1 MSITNKTLE
10 ELDVIDDFLMNAL
23 TNSPDV
29 GTAFCRR
36 LLSVLLQKKI
46 GKVRMV
52 SQRALFPDRP
62 DLRGI
67 RMDVEVEEIEE
78 IEEEELPEAP
88 EPIKESAKAENKE
101 TTEKI
106 TAADTVRVSKERV
119 VNVYDI
125 EPHLKNDSHLPKRN
139 RFYQA
144 KIDSRH
150 LESGEKD
157 FSKLPNLY
165 VITITDYDFFGKD
178 HMVYTFRNRCRELP
192 ELTYD
197 DGLEFIY
204 FYTNGTLGGCESI
217 KNMLKYI
224 RNSNKTNVSDEATR
238 ELHGYV
244 SQLKVDPDVKVG
256 FMKFEEII
264 YYERR
269 EAAQEAALEAKKQ
282 FIQEL
287 LEEYGTVPD
296 AIKERLEQ
304 ETNEAV
310 LDKWRKLAIKSC
322 SVEEFTER
330 MDEIKF
336 MCSPS

>member
-23 TNSPDV
+23 ANSPDV

-46 GKVRMV
+46 GKVRIV

-78 IEEEELPEAP
+78 QEELTEAP
-88 EPIKESAKAENKE
+88 ELIKESSKTEYKE
-101 TTEKI
+101 VPEEI
-106 TAADTVRVSKERV
+106 TAADTVRASQERV

-150 LESGEKD
+150 LESGEED

-165 VITITDYDFFGKD
+165 VITITDYDFFGKE
-178 HMVYTFRNRCRELP
+178 HMVYTFRNQCRELP

-217 KNMLKYI
+217 KNMLRYI

-269 EAAQEAALEAKKQ
+269 EAAQEAKRQ
-282 FIQEL
+282 FILEL

-304 ETNEAV
+304 ETNEKV
-310 LDKWRKLAIKSC
+310 LDKWHKLAIKSC
-322 SVEEFTER
+322 SVEEFTEK